1 MQLAAVLIGA
11 AAAAQPVALMSEQ
24 VNRSNSWTEVSEAH
38 AAVRRALAGWSWQ
51 RERPHFDAAMDRVP
65 LETMLKHVGDQIPP
79 RVLAALRK
87 HKGDGP
93 ESLSEDELNHARG
106 VINGMMEGQVT
117 QLDISVVECKEL
129 KDKNTMT
136 ENVVV
141 ADLSRLGTKL
151 ANEKKRILDAQGGIE
166 EAQGNIKDSEDAL
179 RDHEA
184 KCNTETSTLE
194 SQLAVIKQDLDAAAL
209 IVKLTECKKPTF
221 LQGRA
226 QASVTPVKACGPKQ
240 HMVVT
245 AGNKDVTFKQAAAA
259 AAFKKAL
266 AASVPT
272 SVVSAAAHILP
283 VRNGTVALMQEPTED
298 GWFKVEEVYSSGYP
312 RRANGNGDDSTKYKL
327 EDAKVA
333 CKTNPN
339 CKAVTCLKADCTLRG
354 SVMLSESPSGEITYV
369 EDVATGEPVAG
380 FTPVLG
386 TCSGCS
392 ADEVDA
398 LTSLAGPGTTVAACG
413 LACADN
419 GLCKGFSFTP
429 GDGQRRSCRFHT
441 ARCVDDERKCRKLP
455 VGPRIV
461 TYNKDEVALG
471 PGSEQTLPEIQ
482 PARVDPPAAQQAFK
496 CTVAEP
502 DCGLLNDNMAL
513 FWGEVKDR
521 YDAKMAELVAAKAAC
536 AQQSTTINE
545 ETALWNAL
553 LQERNTELGEATS
566 EQSEATQTQIDKQR
580 EQRELQNEFTMID
593 TKCTHTIGEIMTNLC
608 GLRKVRSEL
617 ATFSKGSMTPD
628 LIQDCVTTD
637 WSPQECSADCE
648 GGRQILV
655 RSVSQQTSLGIKC
668 PPLQMVKKC
677 NEFPCP
683 IDCQMASWSK
693 WGRCTKECGGG
704 LQARVRNIKRRP
716 NHGGKACPAQ
726 TETQQCN
733 VASCDAD
740 CKLSKWSSWKA
751 CNRACGGGTQRRV
764 KGVVTP
770 ARGTGRCPKPLNGLR
785 YQRQG
790 CNKNACPPDPVCSA
804 KMDIVFVVDA
814 SGSWTEK
821 GYKVVKDFLAGLVSR
836 YQFGKQN
843 VKMAVVEFSK
853 EAFVVQTMTFDQKA
867 MLSAVSGKLQFRRGL
882 TDMAKGLLAAEKV
895 LLDGRKDAQSEV
907 IVITDGK
914 PSFKFA
920 TSNAATK
927 LRRAGA
933 RLVFMPVRTYGSS
946 PFLTNWATH
955 PGKENVFRVPAGLA
969 ELKSKMKDW
978 QTKMVVST
986 CPTVKSAILE
996 KASAAAA
1003 R

>member
-117 QLDISVVECKEL
+117 QLDITVVQCKEL
-129 KDKNTMT
+129 RERSKLNL
-136 ENVVV
+136 NVVA
-141 ADLSRLGTKL
+141 ADLSRLGSKL
-151 ANEKKRILDAQGGIE
+151 AKEKKRILNAQAGIE
-166 EAQGNIKDSEDAL
+166 EAQQQISNSRGMLLNHKKMCTRTVNNL
-179 RDHEA
+179 Q
-184 KCNTETSTLE
+184 
-194 SQLAVIKQDLDAAAL
+194 SQLKLIKLDLDAANL
-209 IVKLTECKKPTF
+209 VVKLTACSKKSF
-221 LQGRA
+221 LQGNSTAPELKACSDDREA
-226 QASVTPVKACGPKQ
+226 VISAGGVDVKLQSPSATLAFDEAFEASTGPALEAFVAVGGDGDDGAVGDKVRGYVKAKKAGSCQDKNAAGAAIPGCAAFATSTSAGKVKSPQECGAKCAANALCKSFEFVTPT
-240 HMVVT
+240 T
-245 AGNKDVTFKQAAAA
+245 AGFPGDCYLKYATCNETKNAACFQTTEMYLRYATYTSDGTPP
-259 AAFKKAL
+259 L
-266 AASVPT
+266 AVGGAK
-272 SVVSAAAHILP
+272 LP
-283 VRNGTVALMQEPTED
+283 
-298 GWFKVEEVYSSGYP
+298 
-312 RRANGNGDDSTKYKL
+312 KL
-327 EDAKVA
+327 
-333 CKTNPN
+333 
-339 CKAVTCLKADCTLRG
+339 
-354 SVMLSESPSGEITYV
+354 SPSR
-369 EDVATGEPVAG
+369 
-380 FTPVLG
+380 
-386 TCSGCS
+386 
-392 ADEVDA
+392 
-398 LTSLAGPGTTVAACG
+398 TS
-413 LACADN
+413 
-419 GLCKGFSFTP
+419 
-429 GDGQRRSCRFHT
+429 
-441 ARCVDDERKCRKLP
+441 
-455 VGPRIV
+455 
-461 TYNKDEVALG
+461 
-471 PGSEQTLPEIQ
+471 
-482 PARVDPPAAQQAFK
+482 PPAAQQAFK
-496 CTVAEP
+496 CTVVKP
-502 DCGLLNDNMAL
+502 DCGLMHDNMSI
-513 FWGEVKDR
+513 FYGEVKDK
-521 YDAKMAELVAAKAAC
+521 YDAKYAELAAEKQRC
-536 AQQSTTINE
+536 LTTESSINQE
-545 ETALWNAL
+545 IALWNAL
-553 LQERNTELGEATS
+553 LQERNTELGDATA
-566 EQSEATQTQIDKQR
+566 EQSEATQTQTNKLR
-580 EQRELQNEFTMID
+580 EQRALNKDFKAVD
-593 TKCTHTIGEIMTNLC
+593 TKCKTLVGEFMMNLC
-608 GLRKVRSEL
+608 GLRKVRGEL
-617 ATFSKGSMTPD
+617 AKFSQGSMKPEK
-628 LIQDCVTTD
+628 IFDCVVTD
-637 WSPQECSADCE
+637 WRPQECSASCV
-648 GGRQILV
+648 GGKQLLTRA
-655 RSVSQQTSLGIKC
+655 VSQLPTLGIKC